1 MTREEC
7 ENKIL
12 GKLKKI
18 NDIVKQYDESERPSL
33 IMSIR
38 GNYIAINNAYWE
50 TKTPLDAIRYDNG
63 KVIHFE
69 H

>member
-1 MTREEC
+1 MTRKEC

-12 GKLKKI
+12 GKLKEIK
-18 NDIVKQYDESERPSL
+18 DIVKQYDESEKL
-33 IMSIR
+33 YLTMSIYD
-38 GNYIAINNAYWE
+38 NYIAINNAYWE

-63 KVIHFE
+63 KVTHFE